1 MHKSL
6 IWTSKILYQILDN
19 KMWTMSNKE
28 VKYERLIHVQ
38 MIMGAEVYLG
48 MLEFYSEA
56 KK

>member
-1 MHKSL
+1 
-6 IWTSKILYQILDN
+6 
-19 KMWTMSNKE
+19 MSNKE